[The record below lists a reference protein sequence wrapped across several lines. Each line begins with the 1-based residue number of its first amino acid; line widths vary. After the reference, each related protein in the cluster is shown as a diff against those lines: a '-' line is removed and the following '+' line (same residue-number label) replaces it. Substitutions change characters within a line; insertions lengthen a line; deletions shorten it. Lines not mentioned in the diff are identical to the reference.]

1 MLIFFLATNFAFSQ
15 DINVAQKI
23 INKSLISP
31 AYIGNSNNSELFAGY
46 LKSWIGVS
54 GSPSVAFINFN
65 SPIFEKYAVGIN
77 IFDSK
82 EGNFNKF
89 KTQFSG
95 SIKFKLNEKSNL
107 IFGLGVNLLHVY
119 YDFSNAKSQG
129 IDPVFS
135 NLNSLKTNIF
145 DADAGILYSRNKLS
159 FGISSTS
166 ILQSDGKFI
175 GTQGNFSQLRIYG
188 SSFSYFFDIGKDF
201 FVEPI
206 IFLSFD
212 DNQTENKFNI
222 ENSVLI
228 SFKNKIHLSLSLKQL
243 SSFSVGFGG
252 AVSDNFLINYNFE
265 TSSKGVL
272 GISSGT
278 HEINLGILI
287 NRKSGFSRSDIFPV
301 TRNQLIEE
309 NYEIEIQN
317 LKKEIENLKTH
328 FNKTI
333 SIQNDRIIEAENRK
347 KSESNL
353 KNVTENVWADS
364 IVYENIK
371 FAVNTN
377 LLFESS
383 ESELRI
389 LVVKM
394 IKNPSLTIKIY
405 CDVRNSGSPI
415 FLNNLKQKRSQ
426 SIKNLLIEKG
436 IIESR
441 IIICRGIVDENENV
455 KILFSEKI

>member
-1 MLIFFLATNFAFSQ
+1 
-15 DINVAQKI
+15 
-23 INKSLISP
+23 
-31 AYIGNSNNSELFAGY
+31 
-46 LKSWIGVS
+46 
-54 GSPSVAFINFN
+54 
-65 SPIFEKYAVGIN
+65 
-77 IFDSK
+77 
-82 EGNFNKF
+82 
-89 KTQFSG
+89 
-95 SIKFKLNEKSNL
+95 
-107 IFGLGVNLLHVY
+107 
-119 YDFSNAKSQG
+119 
-129 IDPVFS
+129 
-135 NLNSLKTNIF
+135 
-145 DADAGILYSRNKLS
+145 
-159 FGISSTS
+159 
-166 ILQSDGKFI
+166 
-175 GTQGNFSQLRIYG
+175 
-188 SSFSYFFDIGKDF
+188 
-201 FVEPI
+201 
-206 IFLSFD
+206 
-212 DNQTENKFNI
+212 
-222 ENSVLI
+222 
-228 SFKNKIHLSLSLKQL
+228 LSLKQL
-243 SSFSVGFGG
+243 SSFSAGFGG

-287 NRKSGFSRSDIFPV
+287 NRKSGFSRYDIFPV